1 MVSTHESYV
10 MADRPAD
17 ELSRGEAASDHV
29 GVANADPLLD
39 RVQPPPEGADI
50 RFVTYAQLRVI
61 TGFSADFFR
70 KAVRDGD
77 LTPYGPPNGSRVV
90 FLVSEVVAYLHRPK
104 VCREPARAGSY
115 QLPPGLPGSSV
126 HWEPA

>member
-1 MVSTHESYV
+1 MSTHESYP
-10 MADRPAD
+10 MAGRPED
-17 ELSRGEAASDHV
+17 EPTRGEASSV
-29 GVANADPLLD
+29 RVTVANPS
-39 RVQPPPEGADI
+39 PEGADLQ
-50 RFVTYAQLRVI
+50 FVTYAQLKVI

-90 FLVSEVVAYLHRPK
+90 FLVSEVVAYLRRPQ
-104 VCREPARAGSY
+104 VRRDPARAGSY

-126 HWEPA
+126 HWGTTLGTDP